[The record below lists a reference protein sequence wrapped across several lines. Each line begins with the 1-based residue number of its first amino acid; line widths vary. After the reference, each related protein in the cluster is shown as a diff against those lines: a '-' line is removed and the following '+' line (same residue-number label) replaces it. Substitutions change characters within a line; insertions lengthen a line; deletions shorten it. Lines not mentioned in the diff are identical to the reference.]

1 MRLCLPKVN
10 QSITPRDR
18 EEARQPP
25 LSLSQRKHPSGRQS
39 PTSKVNGG
47 CFKRSAGSQIV
58 SEAHPM
64 LTQRTGKG
72 GAVIYELEGQQQI
85 GTRAKM
91 QHYLQ

>member
-18 EEARQPP
+18 EEARQSP
-25 LSLSQRKHPSGRQS
+25 LSLSQMKHLSGRQS

-47 CFKRSAGSQIV
+47 CFKHSMESQLV

-64 LTQRTGKG
+64 LT
-72 GAVIYELEGQQQI
+72 
-85 GTRAKM
+85 
-91 QHYLQ
+91 